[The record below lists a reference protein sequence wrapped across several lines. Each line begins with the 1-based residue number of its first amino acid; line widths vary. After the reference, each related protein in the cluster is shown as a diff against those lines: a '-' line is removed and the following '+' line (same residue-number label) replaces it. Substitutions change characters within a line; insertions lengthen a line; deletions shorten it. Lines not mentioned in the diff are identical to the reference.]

1 MLADNTASDGTR
13 TRRVLVAA
21 AHRDLVDGVVAAA
34 EKAGLIVEGVDLVS
48 SALVRAL
55 GDPSVAAERPEA
67 IVSIGAGLTVVVV
80 HQHGRPQ
87 FVRTIGTGGNAATA
101 AVAGALD
108 LPLVDAEGAQ
118 AATR

>member
-1 MLADNTASDGTR
+1 M
-13 TRRVLVAA
+13 LVAA

-80 HQHGRPQ
+80 HQGGRPQ

-101 AVAGALD
+101 AVASALD
-108 LPLVDAEGAQ
+108 LPLVDAEGHQ
-118 AATR
+118 ATPG